1 MFLGDNMINIKSDSR
16 KVKLNDIFVAV
27 KCEVNDG
34 HKYIDK
40 AISNGASKVVAEYGT
55 YDVDTLIVKDTR
67 VYLNDYLQAHY
78 NKYLEEMTI
87 IGITGTNGK
96 TTSAYLIYSALNKL
110 GHKCAYIGTIG
121 YYLDKKVCDLPN
133 TNPDICDMYDLI
145 INAYDNGYRYVVL
158 EASSHGLTNG
168 RLEGITFD
176 YAIFTN
182 LTRDH
187 LDFHKTMENY
197 ASAKQLLFKKLKPNG
212 IGIVNIDDKYKDYFI
227 SDKVVTYGKSTSD
240 YQIINYNTTNQNTHI
255 SLNVRGKDVNILS
268 PLLGDYNVYNLICA
282 FIILDNLKIDLNKIL
297 EVIKTLSC
305 PPGRMDTIKWH
316 TNSII
321 IDYAH
326 TPDAL
331 EQIFKTV
338 EKINKGKIYTVF
350 GCTGNR
356 DRQKRPMMM
365 DLATIYS
372 THVIVTIDD
381 PHDEEPEQ
389 IVKDMLEGC
398 SKTNY
403 EVCLDRSR
411 AIEKGIDLLAENDIL
426 LILGKGHEE
435 VIIFKDKRISFND
448 KKKVL
453 EVIKN
458 KDKISI

>member
-435 VIIFKDKRISFND
+435 VIIFKDKRIPFND

>member
-1 MFLGDNMINIKSDSR
+1 MFLGDYMINIKSDSR
-16 KVKLNDIFVAV
+16 KVKANDIFVAV

-40 AISNGASKVVAEYGT
+40 AISNGATKIVAEHGNYG
-55 YDVDTLIVKDTR
+55 VDTLIVNDTR
-67 VYLNDYLQAHY
+67 AYLNNYLQAHY

-96 TTSAYLIYSALNKL
+96 TTSAYLIYSALNRL
-110 GHKCAYIGTIG
+110 GLKCAYIGTIG

-133 TNPDICDMYDLI
+133 TNPDICEMYDLI

-158 EASSHGLTNG
+158 EASSHGLVNG
-168 RLEGITFD
+168 RLEGISFD

-197 ASAKQLLFKKLKPNG
+197 ALAKQLLFKKLKPKG
-212 IGIVNIDDKYKDYFI
+212 LGIVNVDDKYKDYFI
-227 SDKVVTYGKSTSD
+227 SDKTVTYGMNESD
-240 YQIINYNTTNQNTHI
+240 YQIVNYSTTNQNTSI
-255 SLNVRGKDVNILS
+255 KLNIRGREVNVLS
-268 PLLGDYNVYNLICA
+268 PLLGDYNVYNLVCA
-282 FIILDNLKIDLNKIL
+282 LIVLDNLKIDLNKIL
-297 EVIKTLSC
+297 EVVKSLSC
-305 PPGRMDTIKWH
+305 PPGRMDTINWH

-338 EKINKGKIYTVF
+338 EKINKGHVYTVF

-365 DLATIYS
+365 ALATNHS
-372 THVIVTIDD
+372 KHVIVTIDD
-381 PHDEEPEQ
+381 PHDEEPIQ
-389 IVKDMLEGC
+389 IVEDMLEGID
-398 SKTNY
+398 KNNY
-403 EVCLDRSR
+403 EICLDRGK
-411 AIEKGIDLLAENDIL
+411 AIEKGINLLSENDIL

-435 VIIFKDKRISFND
+435 VIIFKEQRIPFND

-453 EVIKN
+453 EVLKSREEIN
-458 KDKISI
+458 I